1 MYYVLGR
8 IARAYGLASSWKIL
22 IPMHFLDN
30 IRIDAANIAVVS
42 GTGDS
47 AMSALL

>member
-1 MYYVLGR
+1 MKDSER
-8 IARAYGLASSWKIL
+8 IWLSFFLENINIDAA
-22 IPMHFLDN
+22 PNHFLDN